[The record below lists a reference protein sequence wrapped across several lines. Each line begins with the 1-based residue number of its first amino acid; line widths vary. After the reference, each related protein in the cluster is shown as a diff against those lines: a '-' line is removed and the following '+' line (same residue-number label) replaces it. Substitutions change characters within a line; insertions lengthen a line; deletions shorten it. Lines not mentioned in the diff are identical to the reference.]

1 MADNI
6 PWYIALPLAAI
17 LWVFLIRAWRID
29 ARRIAQEEVEAARL
43 AQSGDTHPAADR
55 FLSDMGMSG

>member
-1 MADNI
+1 MIDNI
-6 PWYIALPLAAI
+6 PAWLAIPLAVI

-55 FLSDMGMSG
+55 FLSDMGMNR